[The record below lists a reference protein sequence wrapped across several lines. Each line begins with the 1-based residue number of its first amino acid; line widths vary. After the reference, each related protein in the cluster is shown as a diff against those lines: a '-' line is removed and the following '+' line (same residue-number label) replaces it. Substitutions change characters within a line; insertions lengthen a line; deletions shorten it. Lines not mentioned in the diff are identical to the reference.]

1 MVLYSCLELVTL
13 KKELFMLLDN
23 KNNPEFNMLNHCI
36 KWFSFLALVLLFDC
50 NRNIEFEESFNFTIE
65 LVSGDDQI
73 GLQDT
78 TLLEDIVV
86 KVVNDNGEAVSGV
99 ALNIEIT
106 SGEGKVNNIPV
117 VTTDNGIAKIS
128 WELGSDYNNSMEIY
142 VGSDK
147 SASIVVNAIAKYKY
161 IIPASD
167 DDGWE
172 VINAGDPLL
181 NEQKAYDA
189 IDEIRKGT
197 YRKIHSILLSVNG
210 KLILEEYF
218 PGTNSFGNY
227 IEYDRYTQHELQSV
241 NKSFR
246 SAMIGIAIDKG
257 FIQDENTPISD
268 FFPELDYLTK
278 DGKEAILLNHF
289 LNMSSGLQWDE
300 NTDLAGFY
308 GTPFST
314 AHTYV
319 LSKPIDN
326 TPGTVFEYNTGTSF
340 VLNRIIMN
348 KIDTDYE
355 TFARNHYSN
364 LIESSALP
372 GTGEPLDFRN
382 TPRDMLKL
390 GQVYLNE
397 GKWKDTQVISKRWI
411 DESTKVHF
419 TVSPNSSYGYQ
430 WWIRDFNTSTQTY
443 NCFYAAGFGGQFVF
457 VIKEL
462 GLVAVF
468 TGGNFNSDM
477 SIPYEIMENYILEA
491 FE

>member
-1 MVLYSCLELVTL
+1 MLFNNTEEL
-13 KKELFMLLDN
+13 KFKF
-23 KNNPEFNMLNHCI
+23 LNGLI
-36 KWFSFLALVLLFDC
+36 KWGSFLAFVLLFGC

-65 LVSGDDQI
+65 LISGDDQI
-73 GLQDT
+73 GLQNT
-78 TLLEDIVV
+78 TLLEDIIVR
-86 KVVNDNGEAVSGV
+86 VVNDTGKAISGVTLNVSIVSG
-99 ALNIEIT
+99 
-106 SGEGKVNNIPV
+106 GGKVNNASII
-117 VTTDNGIAKIS
+117 TTDEGFAKIS
-128 WELGSDYNNSMEIY
+128 WELGSDYNNSIEIY
-142 VGSDK
+142 TSSDK
-147 SASIVVNAIAKYKY
+147 SSSVVVNAIAKYKY
-161 IIPASD
+161 VAPAND

-172 VINAGDPLL
+172 ITNAGDLLL
-181 NEQKAYDA
+181 NEEKVYDA

-218 PGTNSFGNY
+218 SGTNSFGDF
-227 IEYDRYTQHELQSV
+227 IEYDRDTPHELQSV

-246 SAMIGIAIDKG
+246 GAMIGIAIDKG
-257 FIQDENTPISD
+257 FIQDEKVPISG

-300 NTDLAGFY
+300 STDLAGFY
-308 GTPFST
+308 ETPFST

-319 LSKPIDN
+319 LSKPLEN
-326 TPGTVFEYNTGTSF
+326 TPGTFFEYNTGTSF

-348 KIDTDYE
+348 AIDTDYE
-355 TFARNHYSN
+355 TFARNQYSK
-364 LIESSALP
+364 LVESSALP

-397 GKWKDTQVISKRWI
+397 GKWKDTQVISKQWVN
-411 DESTKVHF
+411 ESTKVHF

-430 WWIRDFNTSTQTY
+430 WWIRNFNTSTQAY
-443 NCFYAAGFGGQFVF
+443 NCFYAAGFGGQFIF

-468 TGGNFNSDM
+468 TGGNFNSNM